1 MAKAIDY
8 NRGVTLRLVALA
20 AAVWLAGCAKNIQ
33 TTDAVRD
40 GVLKYLKTRADID
53 TSRMSIDVSNVSF
66 RKGEADATVVFLA
79 KGSTD
84 AKDGMRINYTL
95 ERQGDEWVVKGRR
108 ATTPN
113 DPHGQP
119 TNPHG
124 GK

>member
-1 MAKAIDY
+1 MIVY
-8 NRGVTLRLVALA
+8 NRHVLSRLMALA
-20 AAVWLAGCAKNIQ
+20 AAVWLAACSKNIQ
-33 TTDAVRD
+33 TTEAVRD

-53 TSRMSIDVSNVSF
+53 TSRMNVDVSNVSF
-66 RKGEADATVVFLA
+66 RKGEADATVVFMA

-84 AKDGMRINYTL
+84 PKDGMRINYTL

-108 ATTPN
+108 STNAS

-124 GK
+124 AGK